1 MRRLGQIDDS
11 INYAI
16 NDCMAQLVVR
26 NLEEGLV
33 HRLRQR
39 AAEQGV
45 SAEEEHRR
53 ILRRALLGPEE
64 EFPDL
69 KSLLIM
75 PDVGE
80 DEDFER
86 LRELPPDHDW
96 S

>member
-1 MRRLGQIDDS
+1 
-11 INYAI
+11 
-16 NDCMAQLVVR
+16 MAQLVVR
-26 NLEEGLV
+26 NLESDLIR
-33 HRLRQR
+33 RLKQR

-53 ILRRALLGPEE
+53 ILRRALLDEE

-69 KSLLIM
+69 KALLIM

-80 DEDFER
+80 DEDFAR
-86 LRELPPDHDW
+86 LRELAPDRDW

>member
-1 MRRLGQIDDS
+1 
-11 INYAI
+11 
-16 NDCMAQLVVR
+16 MAQLVVR
-26 NLEEGLV
+26 NLDSDLI
-33 HRLRQR
+33 HRLKQR

-53 ILRRALLGPEE
+53 ILRRALFGPEE

-80 DEDFER
+80 DEDFAR
-86 LRELPPDHDW
+86 LSQLPPDRDW

>member
-1 MRRLGQIDDS
+1 LTPLLDG
-11 INYAI
+11 AI

-26 NLEEGLV
+26 NLESDLI
-33 HRLRQR
+33 HRLKQKA
-39 AAEQGV
+39 AAEGV

-53 ILRRALLGPEE
+53 ILRRALFGAED

-86 LRELPPDHDW
+86 LRELPRDRDW

>member
-1 MRRLGQIDDS
+1 
-11 INYAI
+11 
-16 NDCMAQLVVR
+16 MAQLVVR
-26 NLEEGLV
+26 NLEADLI
-33 HRLRQR
+33 HLLKQR

-75 PDVGE
+75 PDLGE
-80 DEDFER
+80 DEDFAR
-86 LRELPPDHDW
+86 LREVPSERDW

>member
-1 MRRLGQIDDS
+1 
-11 INYAI
+11 
-16 NDCMAQLVVR
+16 MAQLIVR
-26 NLEEGLV
+26 NLESDLI
-33 HRLRQR
+33 HRLKQR

-53 ILRRALLGPEE
+53 ILRRALFGPEE

-75 PDVGE
+75 PDAGE

-86 LRELPPDHDW
+86 QRAHPTPRPF
-96 S
+96 SGGRS

>member
-1 MRRLGQIDDS
+1 
-11 INYAI
+11 
-16 NDCMAQLVVR
+16 MAQLVVR
-26 NLEEGLV
+26 NLESDLI
-33 HRLRQR
+33 HRLKQR

-53 ILRRALLGPEE
+53 ILRRALLEPEE

-75 PDVGE
+75 PDIGE
-80 DEDFER
+80 DADFAR
-86 LRELPPDHDW
+86 LRQLPPDRDW

>member
-1 MRRLGQIDDS
+1 
-11 INYAI
+11 
-16 NDCMAQLVVR
+16 MAQLVVR
-26 NLEEGLV
+26 NLEDSLV

-39 AAEQGV
+39 AAEEGV

-53 ILRRALLGPEE
+53 ILRRALLSAEE

-69 KSLLIM
+69 KALLIM

-80 DEDFER
+80 DEDFTR
-86 LRELPPDHDW
+86 LRQLPPDRDW

>member
-1 MRRLGQIDDS
+1 
-11 INYAI
+11 
-16 NDCMAQLVVR
+16 MAQLVVR
-26 NLEEGLV
+26 NLESDLI
-33 HRLRQR
+33 HRLKQK
-39 AAEQGV
+39 AAEEGV

-53 ILRRALLGPEE
+53 ILRRALFGPEE

-69 KSLLIM
+69 KSFLIM

-86 LRELPPDHDW
+86 LRELPRDRDW

>member
-1 MRRLGQIDDS
+1 
-11 INYAI
+11 
-16 NDCMAQLVVR
+16 MAQLVVR
-26 NLEEGLV
+26 NLESDLIR
-33 HRLRQR
+33 RLKQR

-53 ILRRALLGPEE
+53 ILRRALLDEE

-75 PDVGE
+75 PDIGE
-80 DEDFER
+80 DKDFAR
-86 LRELPPDHDW
+86 LRELAPERDW

>member
-1 MRRLGQIDDS
+1 
-11 INYAI
+11 
-16 NDCMAQLVVR
+16 MAQLVVR
-26 NLEEGLV
+26 NLESDLI

-53 ILRRALLGPEE
+53 ILRRALFGPEE

-80 DEDFER
+80 DEDFAR
-86 LRELPPDHDW
+86 LRQPPPDRDW